1 MRERFGAMSRLARW
15 VLTFTAA
22 GMLSLVAF
30 VAALLWLPAIGSPSG
45 DALRYSL
52 MRQAGGS
59 MALGDS
65 YDCER
70 PAPEIRICEVP
81 DVSNSG
87 FGRYRVRMEGKRCWH
102 ARKMSG
108 NRWEE
113 GSPPLKLRVSGCV
126 EFRDQVRLF
135 ERASS

>member
-1 MRERFGAMSRLARW
+1 MRERFGAMSRLARG

-22 GMLSLVAF
+22 GTLLLVAF
-30 VAALLWLPAIGSPSG
+30 VAALIWLPAIGSPSG

-59 MALGDS
+59 MAFGDV

-70 PAPEIRICEVP
+70 LAAEIRICEVP

-87 FGRYRVRMEGKRCWH
+87 FGRYRLRMEGKRCWH

-108 NRWEE
+108 NRSEE

-126 EFRDQVRLF
+126 QFRDQVVLF
-135 ERASS
+135 ERALS